1 MNGFAAAS
9 GKIAMSIG
17 LVFIAMGAASA
28 VTERPVKATVL
39 DTQAQP
45 VWTSIPVRVDRSKQ
59 TYERIA
65 GREAVD
71 AYPIKF
77 RAGTMFTIIDGATF
91 EANGVRIVLAGA
103 KPLERRKICED
114 AGKRTACGTRA
125 FVIMTKALRG
135 KFVDCRAVAD
145 GLFECR
151 SNGRKL
157 SQLLAAINA

>member
-9 GKIAMSIG
+9 GKIALSIG

-59 TYERIA
+59 NYERIA
-65 GREAVD
+65 SRDPVD
-71 AYPIKF
+71 AYPLKF
-77 RAGTMFTIIDGATF
+77 RAGTKFIVIDGATF
-91 EANGVRIVLAGA
+91 EANGTRIVLAGV
-103 KPLERRKICED
+103 KPLARQEVCQS

-135 KFVDCRAVAD
+135 KFVDCRAVTD

-151 SNGRKL
+151 SNGRNL
-157 SQLLAAINA
+157 SQLLAAVNA